1 MVISYICARLLP
13 FGITLKD
20 TNNVG
25 LYRFILNLDNL
36 YYDIRVLHRSS
47 PRMFIK
53 LLQIKLGK
61 QYQQQMMTM

>member
-1 MVISYICARLLP
+1 MVISYICARLRL

-36 YYDIRVLHRSS
+36 YYDIRVWHRSN
-47 PRMFIK
+47 PRIFIK
-53 LLQIKLGK
+53 LLQNKLGK
-61 QYQQQMMTM
+61 QCQQQMMTM